1 MVAMA
6 VNDSESMN
14 LAFVQGT
21 VDNTYIP
28 LVPNRKNVE
37 NPPVERYDWPY
48 FARADRDID
57 PPFLEAHLRRAALQ
71 VERKTRYGGDP
82 RAV

>member
-1 MVAMA
+1 MA
-6 VNDSESMN
+6 VNDGESMN

-37 NPPVERYDWPY
+37 NPPLDRLDWPSY
-48 FARADRDID
+48 TQAERHID
-57 PPFLEAHLRRAALQ
+57 PPFLEAHLRREGMP
-71 VERKTRYGGDP
+71 VEYKTRRGGDP
-82 RAV
+82 RAH